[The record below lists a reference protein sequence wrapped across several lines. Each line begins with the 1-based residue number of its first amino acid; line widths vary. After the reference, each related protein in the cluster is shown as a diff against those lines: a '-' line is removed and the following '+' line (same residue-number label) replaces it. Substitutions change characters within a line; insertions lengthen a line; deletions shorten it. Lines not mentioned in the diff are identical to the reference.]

1 MDLPFLDRRGV
12 REAHAFHL
20 ELDAAVDDELAVGAC
35 GTTPATETADGEAR
49 AEARRDAERAGP
61 RRRSERTG
69 EGHGGHRKH
78 ARDTRSTFWMVRW
91 MNGNLGRVR
100 QTRRAGPSRPS
111 VSEADEGRSTAEPT
125 PEDHLQKAM
134 MARSTL
140 SRARWAR
147 RGLASRAPL
156 DKTTHAMLLRQLYLS
171 YYEERHF
178 ERAHATALEA
188 LSLGVLPDV
197 IHQDAARAALG
208 AGDLGAAVSHLR
220 VAARRSPPSRRCFH
234 HWTLGSVFFLAGRYA
249 ESAGALERAVRWAT
263 HDKPLY
269 RAHLTLVRVAAGAHV
284 DDLRAA
290 IEELAVAPCGQGY
303 GRFVLGHLSYAAGAW
318 ESARRFLEAFIERT
332 EKSRPELV
340 LSLDGELKMSRA
352 TLAKISAN

>member
-1 MDLPFLDRRGV
+1 MD
-12 REAHAFHL
+12 
-20 ELDAAVDDELAVGAC
+20 
-35 GTTPATETADGEAR
+35 
-49 AEARRDAERAGP
+49 
-61 RRRSERTG
+61 
-69 EGHGGHRKH
+69 
-78 ARDTRSTFWMVRW
+78 RW
-91 MNGNLGRVR
+91 MNGKVRRVR
-100 QTRRAGPSRPS
+100 QTKRAGASRS
-111 VSEADEGRSTAEPT
+111 SESAAGEGNPAAAPT
-125 PEDHLQKAM
+125 PEDLLHKAM
-134 MARSTL
+134 VARSTL

-171 YYEERHF
+171 YYEERRF
-178 ERAHATALEA
+178 EHARATALEA
-188 LSLGVLPDV
+188 LSLGVLADV

-208 AGDLGAAVSHLR
+208 AGDLGAAVAHLR

-263 HDKPLY
+263 RDKPLY
-269 RAHLTLVRVAAGAHV
+269 RAHYTLVRIAAGEQV
-284 DDLRAA
+284 DDLRDS
-290 IEELAVAPCGQGY
+290 IEELAIAPCGQGY

-332 EKSRPELV
+332 ENSRPELA